1 MDTSADVDVV
11 VVGGGIAGASAAAR
25 LAREGRSVL
34 LLEREAVFSDR
45 VRGEGMGPAGFQHA
59 EALGVGDVLLGTP
72 GLNAATR
79 LVAYDETRSIQAAE
93 AAAVDLTALAP
104 NAPGLICVGHPAL
117 RERLVAHAAE
127 VGVEVHRGVDAV
139 AVENDPST
147 PRVHYT
153 DASGHARLA
162 RCALVLAADGK
173 DSEVRRSLGL
183 ELHQTTPRVFLTGM
197 LVDDGGAWD
206 RSVACMGVENGRKLY
221 IQPRRDGLARLYL
234 GFAMDAPRF
243 TGPDR
248 ARRFLD
254 AFDFVCIPHAEEL
267 RHATPAGPCAGY
279 PMTDSWLD
287 QPYVDRVVFVGDA
300 AGWSDPVIGQG
311 LTVAFRDARVLTDQ
325 LVGSDNWSRAQ
336 LAAYAAV
343 RTERMR
349 RLRFINLVSTVFDQ
363 IGVPSDQRA
372 RKLERMAELMKAE
385 PELAKLRTLAMRDP
399 LAVPAERFEP
409 AGLVALAMA

>member
-1 MDTSADVDVV
+1 MV

-25 LAREGRSVL
+25 LASEGRSVL

-45 VRGEGMGPAGFQHA
+45 VRGEGMVPAGFLHA
-59 EALGVGDVLLGTP
+59 EAPGLGDVVLGTP
-72 GLNAATR
+72 GLNVTTH
-79 LVAYDETRSIQAAE
+79 LVAYDETRSIE
-93 AAAVDLTALAP
+93 ASESARVELATVEP
-104 NAPGLICVGHPAL
+104 KSPGLICVGHPAL

-127 VGVEVHRGVDAV
+127 VGVEVRRGVQAV
-139 AVENDPST
+139 AVENDPVAPS
-147 PRVHYT
+147 VQYT
-153 DASGHARLA
+153 DAGGQTWLA
-162 RCALVLAADGK
+162 RCSLVIAADGK
-173 DSEVRRSLGL
+173 DSEIRRSLGL

-197 LVDDGGAWD
+197 LVDDGGVWD
-206 RSVACMGVENGRKLY
+206 RCVASMGVEGGRKFY
-221 IQPRRDGLARLYL
+221 IQPRQDGLARLYL
-234 GFAMDAPRF
+234 GFTMAAPRF

-248 ARRFLD
+248 ARRFLE
-254 AFDFVCIPHAEEL
+254 AFDFTCIPHAEEL
-267 RHATPAGPCAGY
+267 RHAAPAGPCAGY

-287 QPYVDRVVFVGDA
+287 RPYADRVVFVGDA

-311 LTVAFRDARVLTDQ
+311 LGIAFRDARVLSDQ
-325 LVGSDNWSRAQ
+325 LVGCDNWSSAQ
-336 LAAYAAV
+336 LDAYATE

-399 LAVPAERFEP
+399 LTVPAERFEP